1 MNHRSL
7 LLDHE
12 LHLHAHQLLHH
23 PHLRRLFIHFVHDA
37 RHQVGLREAE
47 ARVRAVCSSSLQY
60 CDTLRMYER
69 FINAAN
75 LEEDE
80 DEEME
85 ETAT

>member
-1 MNHRSL
+1 
-7 LLDHE
+7 
-12 LHLHAHQLLHH
+12 
-23 PHLRRLFIHFVHDA
+23 
-37 RHQVGLREAE
+37 VGLREAE

>member
-1 MNHRSL
+1 M
-7 LLDHE
+7 
-12 LHLHAHQLLHH
+12 
-23 PHLRRLFIHFVHDA
+23 
-37 RHQVGLREAE
+37 GLREAE
-47 ARVRAVCSSSLQY
+47 ARVRAACSSSLQY

-75 LEEDE
+75 LAEDE